1 MPPSTVRH
9 FINTP
14 SGVIHIATAGTGFP
28 LLLLHQT
35 PRSWDEFRDVIPIL
49 AQHFR
54 VIAMDTIGFGDS
66 ARLPQQEHS
75 IERWAAVSFELLDA
89 LGIRQAAI
97 AGHHTGAVTALE
109 MAASQPQRV
118 AALILSSCP
127 FNDVARR
134 ASHVGQ
140 RTIDEVQ
147 RSSDGHHLGELWR
160 RRQPYY
166 PAQDIDLLE
175 RYIVDAIKAGD
186 MASHGHH
193 VVGNYLMETRIPLVA
208 APTLVIKASADP
220 HAAPSAARVA
230 AAISGSELIDI
241 NDAMVP
247 FPDQLPTQFAAV
259 LADFLARQSL
269 PALMHQFSCT
279 EVHSGVSTP
288 FDRH

>member
-1 MPPSTVRH
+1 MPPRIVRH

-14 SGVIHIATAGTGFP
+14 SGVIHIATAGSGFP

-66 ARLPQQEHS
+66 ARLPLPAHS
-75 IERWAAVSFELLDA
+75 IERWAAVSFQLLDA

-127 FNDVARR
+127 FNDAARR
-134 ASHVGQ
+134 AAHAGK

-147 RSSDGHHLGELWR
+147 RRSDGSHLGELWS

-166 PAQDIDLLE
+166 PAQDIALLE
-175 RYIVDAIKAGD
+175 RYMVDAIKAGD

-193 VVGNYLMETRIPLVA
+193 VVGNYLMETRIPLVT
-208 APTLVIKASADP
+208 APTLVIKAGADP
-220 HAAPSAARVA
+220 HAAPSAARIA
-230 AAISGSELIDI
+230 AAIRGSELIEI
-241 NDAMVP
+241 SDAMVP
-247 FPDQLPTQFAAV
+247 FPDQCPARFAAV
-259 LADFLARQSL
+259 LTDFLARQSL
-269 PALMHQFSCT
+269 PGEPHQAALS
-279 EVHSGVSTP
+279 SRST
-288 FDRH
+288 